1 MATRGFLLVDA
12 NVLVDYQEADL
23 GILALVS
30 RRLGTVHIVST
41 VLREV
46 DLDEHDCARLG
57 IRVVEPTIAQLIA
70 ATPSNGRLSLPD
82 RLCLE
87 VCREHA
93 WTGVSNDKALR
104 RACEAGGVAVRWGLE
119 LMLELVRAGHLAKR
133 GCRRRGGADAC
144 RQPALPR
151 RRDLGI
157 LPKQARQAG
166 AVARGLAPGGEAGR
180 GDVTAPRAGRGA
192 LATITCGRQRLLDPD
207 DMGQLRPRGST
218 RGGAGGPWLV

>member
-119 LMLELVRAGHLAKR
+119 LMLELVRAGHLAS
-133 GCRRRGGADAC
+133 
-144 RQPALPR
+144 
-151 RRDLGI
+151 
-157 LPKQARQAG
+157 
-166 AVARGLAPGGEAGR
+166 AVAVDAAERMHVANPHFLGAAILASFR
-180 GDVTAPRAGRGA
+180 SK
-192 LATITCGRQRLLDPD
+192 LAK
-207 DMGQLRPRGST
+207 
-218 RGGAGGPWLV
+218 LVR